1 MAAVSWQIG
10 SGGNLDLAANENV
23 LVRTNSNSMKK
34 KKNEWGFCCCSVLF
48 WEDPRI
54 CLQPLRSSA
63 PASSRHYPTR
73 QKETNRQV
81 DIPSELNPTS
91 ISNFEPLQRSRK

>member
-34 KKNEWGFCCCSVLF
+34 KKKMSGDFVVVQCCFGRTLASVF
-48 WEDPRI
+48 SR
-54 CLQPLRSSA
+54 CA
-63 PASSRHYPTR
+63 PQLPPPPVITLLGKKKPTA
-73 QKETNRQV
+73 KW
-81 DIPSELNPTS
+81 IFLLS
-91 ISNFEPLQRSRK
+91 